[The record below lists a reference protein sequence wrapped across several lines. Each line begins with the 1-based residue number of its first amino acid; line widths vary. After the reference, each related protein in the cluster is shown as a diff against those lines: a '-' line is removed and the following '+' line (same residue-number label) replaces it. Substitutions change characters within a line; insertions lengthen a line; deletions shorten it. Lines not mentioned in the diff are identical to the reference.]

1 METIAALQEL
11 SHSKSGKGEL
21 ATRASR
27 YWAGER
33 FVGSSL
39 EYCQWQA
46 ATTMSEIRNLFTFGK
61 LHTSIEKGPLT
72 WKERIYWFVVW
83 ISLESKQFKFT

>member
-46 ATTMSEIRNLFTFGK
+46 ATTMSEIRNLHLANFTRQSK
-61 LHTSIEKGPLT
+61 RAPWL
-72 WKERIYWFVVW
+72 ERSEYIGLSYE
-83 ISLESKQFKFT
+83 SL